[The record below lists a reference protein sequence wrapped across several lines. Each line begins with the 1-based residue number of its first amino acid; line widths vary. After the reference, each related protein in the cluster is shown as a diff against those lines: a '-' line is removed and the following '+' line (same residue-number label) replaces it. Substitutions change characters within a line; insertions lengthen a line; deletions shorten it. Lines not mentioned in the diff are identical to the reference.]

1 MDHGYIAGVEP
12 PARRNGIL
20 LRLEIALHHPWAA
33 HLQGARSHA
42 VAREFPGR
50 VVKVDV
56 PSEATCRAF
65 WAGIRGQVYDDL
77 ESSWHACG
85 AVATMRVTRSWKGK
99 VGPTA
104 TVVTDWRGCGLP
116 FRVGDE
122 YLIYAL
128 SEGRPDAY
136 SSSRCRGSR
145 LAAEAQADLVA
156 LGPPRTP

>member
-1 MDHGYIAGVEP
+1 MPAANWVIGCGLLLAAGAPPPPCTCEP
-12 PARRNGIL
+12 P
-20 LRLEIALHHPWAA
+20 PSAA
-33 HLQGARSHA
+33 KASEWSGA
-42 VAREFPGR
+42 VFQGR